1 MTSSAHSRTSCVLFL
16 RYFFFPFCS
25 SFLAFLRSPV
35 TIGTI
40 VACMC
45 GVFSSMCRTADT
57 RFRSPYVSRSHCRLS
72 LHHSSSC
79 PSASICFMSLL
90 LPVSS
95 TRIAFTW
102 LVPTLRLIPAVSIRC
117 AIACV
122 RFLTPS
128 GNCTNSRFRCVRV
141 LSAFLGWT
149 VRSMCADI
157 LLSVPFAFSKCKTTY
172 PITVIHFSVN
182 TSPALFP
189 CRMAPGFQK
198 GRRPFCSLGL
208 F

>member
-25 SFLAFLRSPV
+25 SFLAFLRSPG

-45 GVFSSMCRTADT
+45 GVFSSICRTADT

-72 LHHSSSC
+72 LHQPSSL
-79 PSASICFMSLL
+79 PSSSICFMSLL

-102 LVPTLRLIPAVSIRC
+102 LVPTLRLMPAVSIRC

-122 RFLTPS
+122 RFFTPS
-128 GNCTNSRFRCVRV
+128 GNRTSSRFRCVRV

-149 VRSMCADI
+149 VRSMCVDI
-157 LLSVPFAFSKCKTTY
+157 APSAPFAFSRCKTAY
-172 PITVIHFSVN
+172 PITVNNFRLIL
-182 TSPALFP
+182 PLP
-189 CRMAPGFQK
+189 CSHAAWLRGFK
-198 GRRPFCSLGL
+198 RGGVPFAH
-208 F
+208 